1 MSIHKIVNPASGTVT
16 YRVDVKPSRTA
27 SRIRKTFTRIADAKA
42 FEVKY
47 RSEYQQKTFLGKDNT
62 PDMPVSALI
71 DGYYSK
77 YVVLHIKNPE
87 RAERSRL
94 EMFKNY
100 FKDRSVHSLSHTDG
114 ETFMAE
120 RLQAGIKPGTINR
133 DLNVLRSLFKWAAR
147 NHYLESSPF
156 KEIQK
161 IKTDEVRVRWL
172 TTEEVYKLLD
182 RSDYTLANIIKV
194 ALNTGFRKSNIINLE
209 KSDVGDTFITARKTK
224 SGKPYQ
230 VPISAALH
238 QILARLPSIE
248 GSNQLL
254 DTNGLRERFEDVCK
268 KAGLWTSKNDPNK
281 VTFHTLRHTFAAHAL
296 LSGVDIYTVSHWLG
310 HASIAITQKHY
321 GHLAESHHTEQIKKF
336 SGLS

>member
-1 MSIHKIVNPASGTVT
+1 MSIHKIVNQALGTVS
-16 YRVDVKPSRTA
+16 YRVDIKPSRKA
-27 SRIRKTFTRIADAKA
+27 ARIRKTFNRIADAKA

-47 RSEYQQKTFLGKDNT
+47 RSEYQQKTFLGKDDR
-62 PDMPVSALI
+62 PDMLVSALI
-71 DGYYSK
+71 DGYYIK
-77 YVVLHIKNPE
+77 YVALHIKNPE
-87 RAERSRL
+87 RSERSRL
-94 EMFKNY
+94 ELFKNY
-100 FKDRSVHSLSHTDG
+100 FKDRSIHSINHTDG
-114 ETFMAE
+114 EAFMSE

-133 DLNVLRSLFKWAAR
+133 DLNVLRSLFKWAVR

-156 KEIQK
+156 QEIRK
-161 IKTDEVRVRWL
+161 IKTDEVRIRWL
-172 TTEEVYKLLD
+172 NTEEIHKLLD
-182 RSDYTLANIIKV
+182 HSDYALANIIKV

-209 KSDVGDTFITARKTK
+209 KADVGETFITAQKTK

-230 VPISAALH
+230 VPISATLH
-238 QILARLPSIE
+238 QILARLPTIE
-248 GSNQLL
+248 GSNKLL
-254 DTNGLRERFEDVCK
+254 DTAGLRERFEDVCR
-268 KAGLWTSKNDPNK
+268 KAGLWTGKNDLNK

>member
-1 MSIHKIVNPASGTVT
+1 MAIHKLVNPASGTIT
-16 YRVDVKPSRTA
+16 YRVDIKPSRKA
-27 SRIRKTFTRIADAKA
+27 NRVRKTFSRIADAKA

-47 RSEYQQKTFLGKDNT
+47 RSEYQQQTFLGRDTK
-62 PDMPVSALI
+62 PDMLVSALI

-87 RAERSRL
+87 RGERSRL
-94 EMFKNY
+94 ELFKNY
-100 FKDRSVHSLSHTDG
+100 FKDRSIHSLSHQDG
-114 ETFMAE
+114 ETFMSD
-120 RLQAGIKPGTINR
+120 RLHVGIKPGTINR
-133 DLNVLRSLFKWAAR
+133 DLNVLRSLFKWAVR
-147 NHYLESSPF
+147 NHYLDSSPF

-161 IKTDEVRVRWL
+161 IKTDEVRIRWL
-172 TTEEVYKLLD
+172 TIEEIHRLLD
-182 RSDYTLANIIKV
+182 HSDYALANIIKV

-230 VPISAALH
+230 VPISALLH
-238 QILARLPSIE
+238 QILDRLPLIE
-248 GSNQLL
+248 GSNRLL
-254 DTNGLRERFEDVCK
+254 NTAGLREKFEDACK
-268 KAGLWTSKNDPNK
+268 KAELWTDKNASNK

-336 SGLS
+336 SGIS